1 MNGIYSV
8 LSDSQTGMYRLQQ
21 SKKQWERDLEAMQG
35 KDATQRLTDKA
46 DLARQPFALTPQ
58 QQRDHASAMTA
69 MEEAKRIGGPKAAA
83 EQRLAEVERKI
94 QELKMMMRHAQGD
107 REKLAQLAREAA
119 ILAREAG
126 KAAKEYGAGIAAAAE
141 MGKPGGAG
149 VGIEVERTITR
160 TSLTVVQTEMS
171 IDVTVTLSPDAQAA
185 QAAQTG
191 AAQTATDQTATD
203 QTATGQNAA
212 QAAMPPPLPPVPEA
226 SQPEDGEPAAGA
238 DAAEDPMAEQG
249 ALPAELA
256 DLVNAALAGLQ
267 SGLGS
272 ANGTGGV
279 TGDKGRDMMQR
290 MLVENDMK
298 MSRYKEAD
306 AFGRRVEQVL
316 GLAKSII
323 GEAKAANELEQ
334 SEERRK
340 ARKEAFKGYD
350 KILEAA
356 QDEVNDLRKAAF
368 GSSVSVEDF
377 LNAASDATGE
387 GGGAEAAAV
396 TAGPAL
402 AGAQT
407 AVNLLA

>member
-35 KDATQRLTDKA
+35 KDATQRLTDKSN
-46 DLARQPFALTPQ
+46 LARQPFALTPQ
-58 QQRDHASAMTA
+58 QQRDHESAMTA
-69 MEEAKRIGGPKAAA
+69 LEEAKRIGGPKAAA

-94 QELKMMMRHAQGD
+94 QELKLMMRHAQGD

-119 ILAREAG
+119 LLAREAG
-126 KAAKEYGAGIAAAAE
+126 KAAKEYGAGVAAAAE

-171 IDVTVTLSPDAQAA
+171 VDVTVTLSPDAR
-185 QAAQTG
+185 
-191 AAQTATDQTATD
+191 
-203 QTATGQNAA
+203 NAA
-212 QAAMPPPLPPVPEA
+212 QAAPPPDAP
-226 SQPEDGEPAAGA
+226 AGA
-238 DAAEDPMAEQG
+238 LAADAQAAANDTGSEDG

-267 SGLGS
+267 SGLGA
-272 ANGTGGV
+272 ANGTGGNGGV
-279 TGDKGRDMMQR
+279 TGDKSRDMIRDMMQR
-290 MLVENDMK
+290 MLVDNGMK

-316 GLAKSII
+316 GIAKGII

-340 ARKEAFKGYD
+340 ARKEAFKDYD

-377 LNAASDATGE
+377 LNAAADASGE
-387 GGGAEAAAV
+387 GGGAAAAAI

-407 AVNLLA
+407 AINLLA

>member
-35 KDATQRLTDKA
+35 KDATQRLTDKSN
-46 DLARQPFALTPQ
+46 LARQPFALTPQ
-58 QQRDHASAMTA
+58 QQRDHESAMTA
-69 MEEAKRIGGPKAAA
+69 LEEAKRIGGPKAAA

-94 QELKMMMRHAQGD
+94 QELKLMMRHAQGD

-119 ILAREAG
+119 LLAREAG
-126 KAAKEYGAGIAAAAE
+126 KAAKEYGAGVAAAAE

-160 TSLTVVQTEMS
+160 TSLTVVQTEIS
-171 IDVTVTLSPDAQAA
+171 VDVTVTLSPDAR
-185 QAAQTG
+185 
-191 AAQTATDQTATD
+191 
-203 QTATGQNAA
+203 NAA
-212 QAAMPPPLPPVPEA
+212 QAATAPDAPAGAPAPEAPPPESGALA
-226 SQPEDGEPAAGA
+226 A
-238 DAAEDPMAEQG
+238 DAQGAANDAGSEDG

-267 SGLGS
+267 SGLGA

-279 TGDKGRDMMQR
+279 NGGVTGDKSRDMMQR
-290 MLVENDMK
+290 MLVDNGMK

-316 GLAKSII
+316 GIAKGII

-340 ARKEAFKGYD
+340 ARKEAFKDYD

-377 LNAASDATGE
+377 LNAAADASGE
-387 GGGAEAAAV
+387 GGGAAAAAI

-407 AVNLLA
+407 AINLLA